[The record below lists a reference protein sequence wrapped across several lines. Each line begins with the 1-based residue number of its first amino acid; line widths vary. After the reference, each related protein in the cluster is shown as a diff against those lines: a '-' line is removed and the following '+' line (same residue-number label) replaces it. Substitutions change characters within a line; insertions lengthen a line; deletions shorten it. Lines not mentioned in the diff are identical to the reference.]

1 MNKAQFAMKINI
13 DVFNLYDRACKVYR
27 NICASETVKYIL
39 VQGVDKAWLG
49 KESVSEEIFPAHG
62 QGVEKA
68 WLGKESISEEIFPA
82 HGQGVDKTLLGKESV
97 LEEVS
102 PAHGQGVEKAWLSNA
117 EYGHEMPPIAAEAVK
132 ILEKAEAGIVFAN
145 FGVEN
150 WNDDLSPWS
159 ADAVFKNQPFSG
171 KAENTLSFVT
181 DIFIPELISRYS
193 LPADIKIVI
202 GGYSLAGLFSLWAAY
217 RTDIFHAVAAVSPS
231 VWFPGWI
238 EFATEKHI
246 LADKVYLSL
255 GNREEKTNNRIM
267 ARVGDNIRLQK
278 ELLDR
283 QDIESVLEWNE
294 GNHFSAV
301 EERTAKGFRWT
312 IL

>member
-39 VQGVDKAWLG
+39 VQGVDKTWLG

-62 QGVEKA
+62 QGVDRT
-68 WLGKESISEEIFPA
+68 WLGKENVS
-82 HGQGVDKTLLGKESV
+82 
-97 LEEVS
+97 EEVS
-102 PAHGQGVEKAWLSNA
+102 PAHVQGVEKVWLSNA
-117 EYGHEMPPIAAEAVK
+117 EYGHEMPPLAAEAVK

-150 WNDDLSPWS
+150 WNDELSPWS
-159 ADAVFKNQPFSG
+159 ADAVFRNQPFLG

-202 GGYSLAGLFSLWAAY
+202 GGYSLAGLFALWASY
-217 RTDIFHAVAAVSPS
+217 MTDIFHAVAAVSPS

-255 GNREEKTNNRIM
+255 GNREEKTNNMTM

-278 ELLDR
+278 EFLDR
-283 QDIESVLEWNE
+283 QGVKSVLEWNE
-294 GNHFSAV
+294 GNHFRDVEKRVARGMLWSA
-301 EERTAKGFRWT
+301 ET
-312 IL
+312 